1 MSEIITK
8 NDAFFAEL
16 LSPTAAKWSAGVAFD
31 RSNGLPLDQ
40 WSVFQTEA
48 QAIEYLS
55 NAKAYPGQVIAYA
68 EANGE
73 MKVCVLSQNAEGT
86 ALTLKPVGIIP
97 TGDGKTI
104 EVSATGEIT
113 LKGSATAT
121 AGQQPRIVNKGT
133 AEAPKLE
140 LEWYTPDN
148 STVAGL
154 QETVGALKETVDG
167 IIAEDGSVTKEGL
180 THKVNALEAEV
191 GNPAGENTEATGLY
205 SAIANALAEAKN
217 YADTNDSDTTY
228 SVAADEKALKLT
240 GTEFSTELGI
250 SYNNNRISLTGINGV
265 EIAGFDASAFIE
277 DGFLQDVSYDATKR
291 KLTFTW
297 NIITGTDEEGNT
309 IYKTDVVN
317 IADLVDTYTA
327 GNGLQLSDNE
337 FSVKIDSGSE
347 SFLTV
352 GSNGIKL
359 AGVQEAINT
368 AKQGAIDAAA
378 EAAKKYD
385 SKAEASAV
393 YTKEEANNLL
403 SAKANANE
411 VYTKIETDNLLN
423 AKANSAEVYTI
434 EQADTKIAD
443 AVKPANDKLANI
455 ESGAQVNKLE
465 NLAVVEGSKLSV
477 STIVDKVITI
487 DDSALRQA
495 ITEADTKAGNAA
507 TAASNAQG
515 TADANALLIQAN
527 SSQIE
532 ALLEVDSRHS
542 KRLGALEAH
551 DATHTGEFNAL
562 VGRVSTAEGNI
573 TDLQTGKAAQADLLA
588 LQSRVGDNETAIA
601 GLGNTKADKTALD
614 AYALKTE
621 LEAEAKTAR
630 EAEKANADAIKAI
643 YHKAEG
649 ADATGVL
656 VKEIARVEGLISAE
670 ASRADE
676 AEKANA
682 TAIENITKAETG
694 AIAVAVAAE
703 KARAEQAEKAN
714 ADEIARVDNALKA
727 AIENDGAGLDSI
739 KELAA
744 WIEEHG
750 TEASDMAK
758 AIEANAEAIADIY
771 TPASGE
777 GETAVPESGIII
789 DKIASVRSD
798 FASADATTLQSAKDY
813 SDANLATAKSYAD
826 GKVKELSDSIHGVD
840 DDTIKLNDDNQ
851 VYVAKVSTDVLVQGT
866 ETLIFYA
873 GTASEVI

>member
-1 MSEIITK
+1 MATRNET
-8 NDAFFAEL
+8 FFEAL
-16 LSPTAAKWSAGVAFD
+16 LNEKAAKWSAGVAFD
-31 RSNGLPLDQ
+31 RSNPLPLDQ

-48 QAIEYLS
+48 KAIEYLS

-154 QETVGALKETVDG
+154 QGTVGALKETVDG

-205 SAIANALAEAKN
+205 SAIANALAEAKK

-277 DGFLQDVSYDATKR
+277 DGVLQDVSYDATKR
-291 KLTFTW
+291 ELTFTW

-309 IYKTDVVN
+309 TYKTDVVN

-411 VYTKIETDNLLN
+411 VYTKTEADNLLN

-434 EQADTKIAD
+434 E
-443 AVKPANDKLANI
+443 
-455 ESGAQVNKLE
+455 
-465 NLAVVEGSKLSV
+465 
-477 STIVDKVITI
+477 
-487 DDSALRQA
+487 
-495 ITEADTKAGNAA
+495 
-507 TAASNAQG
+507 
-515 TADANALLIQAN
+515 
-527 SSQIE
+527 
-532 ALLEVDSRHS
+532 
-542 KRLGALEAH
+542 
-551 DATHTGEFNAL
+551 
-562 VGRVSTAEGNI
+562 
-573 TDLQTGKAAQADLLA
+573 
-588 LQSRVGDNETAIA
+588 
-601 GLGNTKADKTALD
+601 
-614 AYALKTE
+614 
-621 LEAEAKTAR
+621 
-630 EAEKANADAIKAI
+630 
-643 YHKAEG
+643 
-649 ADATGVL
+649 
-656 VKEIARVEGLISAE
+656 
-670 ASRADE
+670 
-676 AEKANA
+676 
-682 TAIENITKAETG
+682 
-694 AIAVAVAAE
+694 
-703 KARAEQAEKAN
+703 
-714 ADEIARVDNALKA
+714 
-727 AIENDGAGLDSI
+727 
-739 KELAA
+739 
-744 WIEEHG
+744 
-750 TEASDMAK
+750 
-758 AIEANAEAIADIY
+758 
-771 TPASGE
+771 
-777 GETAVPESGIII
+777 
-789 DKIASVRSD
+789 
-798 FASADATTLQSAKDY
+798 
-813 SDANLATAKSYAD
+813 
-826 GKVKELSDSIHGVD
+826 
-840 DDTIKLNDDNQ
+840 
-851 VYVAKVSTDVLVQGT
+851 
-866 ETLIFYA
+866 
-873 GTASEVI
+873 